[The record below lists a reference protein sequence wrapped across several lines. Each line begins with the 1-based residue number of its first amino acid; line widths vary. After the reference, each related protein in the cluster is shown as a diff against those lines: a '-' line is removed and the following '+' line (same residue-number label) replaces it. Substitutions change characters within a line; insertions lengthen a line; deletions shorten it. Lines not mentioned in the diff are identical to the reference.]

1 MGWQRWFSLAPPRAT
16 LAACERKRTN
26 LDVSRIPPA
35 PDSADPLG
43 LITSRRRRR
52 KRRRKRRKRRRKR
65 RKRRKRRRKRRK
77 RRRKRRNSQQYPL
90 PPPQLK
96 EEPEEKNLSQLVWLY

>member
-1 MGWQRWFSLAPPRAT
+1 MGWQRWFSLDPPRAT

-35 PDSADPLG
+35 PGLADPLV

-52 KRRRKRRKRRRKR
+52 R
-65 RKRRKRRRKRRK
+65 
-77 RRRKRRNSQQYPL
+77 RRRKRRNSQQCPL